1 MIRAAVNVLVLA
13 LLVGLG
19 VAAHALRDEIMSL
32 HSRLDEMERDL
43 RHRRAHLREV
53 A

>member
-19 VAAHALRDEIMSL
+19 VAAHAVRDEIMAM
-32 HSRLDEMERDL
+32 HDRLDQMEKEL
-43 RHRRAHLREV
+43 RGKRAHLRG
-53 A
+53 AA